1 MVSWCAGAI
10 LSDMARLTITLSD
23 ERHRRLKMQA
33 AYQGTTIGHLIEE
46 GLEAK
51 EELARQTL
59 LALLDKAQTNAA
71 GVSPQ
76 LSEDELMELA
86 VAETRAVRREMLEE
100 RRAATHHH

>member
-1 MVSWCAGAI
+1 
-10 LSDMARLTITLSD
+10 
-23 ERHRRLKMQA
+23 MQA

-59 LALLDKAQTNAA
+59 LALLDKAQTNATR
-71 GVSPQ
+71 VSPQ

-100 RRAATHHH
+100 RRTATRHH

>member
-1 MVSWCAGAI
+1 
-10 LSDMARLTITLSD
+10 MARLTITLSD
-23 ERHRRLKMQA
+23 DRHRRLKMQA

>member
-1 MVSWCAGAI
+1 
-10 LSDMARLTITLSD
+10 
-23 ERHRRLKMQA
+23 MQA

-71 GVSPQ
+71 RVSPQ

-100 RRAATHHH
+100 RRTATRHH

>member
-1 MVSWCAGAI
+1 
-10 LSDMARLTITLSD
+10 MARLTITLSD

-71 GVSPQ
+71 RVSPQ

-86 VAETRAVRREMLEE
+86 VAETRAVRREMIEE

>member
-1 MVSWCAGAI
+1 
-10 LSDMARLTITLSD
+10 MARLTITLSD